1 MVSSIMRSKT
11 KMNPILRHIYNADC
25 PLLMSEDIR
34 GVIVRGFPVSIFSL
48 VIHVTLFAFCES
60 SKVSYKKKY
69 RLD

>member
-34 GVIVRGFPVSIFSL
+34 GVIVHGFPVSIIFISNSRDL
-48 VIHVTLFAFCES
+48 VRFL
-60 SKVSYKKKY
+60 
-69 RLD
+69 

>member
-34 GVIVRGFPVSIFSL
+34 GVIVRGFPVFIIFISNSRDL
-48 VIHVTLFAFCES
+48 VRFL
-60 SKVSYKKKY
+60 
-69 RLD
+69 